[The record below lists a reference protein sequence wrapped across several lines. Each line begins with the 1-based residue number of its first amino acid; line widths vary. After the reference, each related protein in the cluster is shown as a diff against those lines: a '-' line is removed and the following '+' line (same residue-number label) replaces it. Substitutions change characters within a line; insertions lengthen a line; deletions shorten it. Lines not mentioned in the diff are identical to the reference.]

1 MVATG
6 IEVIPEAE
14 CLDHNPDPRRHH
26 HWERIGQHIPHYS
39 VAVFSLCRDFICRI
53 NVDDCENRNEGNEQ
67 KIISGSEIM
76 STEAQQQNVET
87 TQEISHEPTIFA
99 EPIFH
104 VGSFTITNSLIMSW
118 VTVAILATF
127 FVLVGK
133 NLKKVPGKLQTV
145 FEIILEQA
153 LNMADT
159 VTGERKKTLRF
170 LPIALTLF
178 LFILVNNWLGLLPG
192 VGTIGFNE
200 VEEGHHVFVP
210 LLRGGTA
217 DLNTTLAFALFT
229 VIASHIFGVITIGVW
244 HHLNKFINIKA
255 IAEIPKKVKK
265 DPTIVMVN
273 PIKVFVG
280 LIEVVSEI
288 AKVASLSLRLFG
300 NIFAGEVLLASM
312 MAIFAYLLPLP
323 FMFLEIIV
331 GIVQALVFAILTLA
345 FLSIA
350 TTAEEH

>member
-1 MVATG
+1 M
-6 IEVIPEAE
+6 
-14 CLDHNPDPRRHH
+14 
-26 HWERIGQHIPHYS
+26 
-39 VAVFSLCRDFICRI
+39 
-53 NVDDCENRNEGNEQ
+53 
-67 KIISGSEIM
+67 SET
-76 STEAQQQNVET
+76 STQQNIET
-87 TQEISHEPTIFA
+87 TQQVSHEPTIFA
-99 EPIFH
+99 EPILH
-104 VGSFTITNSLIMSW
+104 VGNFNITNSLIMSW
-118 VTVAILATF
+118 VTVVILVTF
-127 FVLVGK
+127 FIFINRNV
-133 NLKKVPGKLQTV
+133 KKIPGKIQSV

-170 LPIALTLF
+170 LPIVLTLF

-200 VEEGHHVFVP
+200 VEDGHHVFVP

-229 VIASHIFGVITIGVW
+229 VVASHIFGVITIGIW

-255 IAEIPKKVKK
+255 ILEIPKKIKK
-265 DPTIVMVN
+265 DPAVLMVN
-273 PIKVFVG
+273 PIKIFVG
-280 LIEVVSEI
+280 VIEIISEI

-323 FMFLEIIV
+323 FMFLELIV
-331 GIVQALVFAILTLA
+331 GIVQALVFSILTLA